1 MPTPSESEPL
11 RVRMMT
17 DDVSG
22 IGLWDQS
29 VTYDEEDLPLPDELR
44 GRLRQW
50 VDEYTATIGGENAH
64 WTLDDLY
71 EHDRRGYALS
81 HELQRALGPKY
92 RIEYVF
98 ETRRLRQEL
107 KSSRRYDEP

>member
-1 MPTPSESEPL
+1 MPTPSESQPL
-11 RVRMMT
+11 HVRMMT

-29 VTYDEEDLPLPDELR
+29 VTYDEEELPLPDALR
-44 GRLRQW
+44 ERLRRW
-50 VDEYTATIGGENAH
+50 VDEYTATIGGSNAH

-71 EHDRRGYALS
+71 EHDRRGCALS

-92 RIEYVF
+92 RIEYVC
-98 ETRRLRQEL
+98 ETRRLQQEL
-107 KSSRRYDEP
+107 HLSDRDDEQ